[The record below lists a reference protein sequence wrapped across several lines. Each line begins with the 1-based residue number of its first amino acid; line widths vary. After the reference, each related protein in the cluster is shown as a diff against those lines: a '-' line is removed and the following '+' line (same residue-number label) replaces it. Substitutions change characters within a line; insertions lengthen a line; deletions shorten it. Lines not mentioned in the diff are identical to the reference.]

1 MSSASVPIVSI
12 IVPCYNHGIY
22 LHECLD
28 SILNQT
34 YKNWECILINNGST
48 DDTKQVTES
57 FVQKD
62 KRIKY
67 IYTEQKGVSFA
78 RNLGIK
84 NSAGKYILPVDAD
97 DKIAS
102 LYIEKAVEVLEK
114 KEAVKL
120 VYCNAR
126 LFGAANKDWILPEF
140 SLKNIL
146 IENIIFCSALFR
158 RKDYD
163 QTNGYNEQMVEGFE
177 DWDFWL
183 DLLKDGGEVV
193 KLPEIYFFYRIK
205 KDSRNHTLDT
215 EKQKRLR
222 EKIYQ
227 NHKELYSKIL
237 ENADFVFEFYDLQNK
252 YKTLISSRDLEV
264 GKKALTP
271 IRFIKSLFSR

>member
-1 MSSASVPIVSI
+1 MNTTIAPIVSV

-22 LHECLD
+22 LGECFD

-34 YKNWECILINNGST
+34 YKNWECIVIDNGST
-48 DDTKQVTES
+48 DNTKQVTES
-57 FVQKD
+57 YVQKD
-62 KRIKY
+62 KRFKY
-67 IYTEQKGVSFA
+67 IYTQQKGVSFA

-84 NSAGKYILPVDAD
+84 NSTGKYILPVDAD
-97 DKIAS
+97 DKIAP
-102 LYIEKAVEVLEK
+102 LYIEKAVEVLER
-114 KEAVKL
+114 KENVKL

-140 SLKNIL
+140 SIKNIL

-163 QTNGYNEQMVEGFE
+163 QTTGYNEQMVEGFE

-183 DLLKDGGEVV
+183 DLLKNGWDVV

-205 KDSRNHTLDT
+205 KDSRNHNLDV

-222 EKIYQ
+222 ERIYQ
-227 NHKELYSKIL
+227 NHKELYSEIL
-237 ENADFVFEFYDLQNK
+237 ENAGFVFEFYDLQNK
-252 YKTLISSRDLEV
+252 YNVLNNSRDLEV
-264 GKKALTP
+264 GKKVLSP
-271 IRFIKSLFSR
+271 VRFIKSLFSR